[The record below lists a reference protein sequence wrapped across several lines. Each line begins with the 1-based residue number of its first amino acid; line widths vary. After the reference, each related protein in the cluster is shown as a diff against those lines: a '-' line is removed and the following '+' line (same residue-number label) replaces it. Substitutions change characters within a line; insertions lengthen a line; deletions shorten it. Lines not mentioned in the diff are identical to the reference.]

1 MLDVALP
8 PRPQLRGLIEA
19 VAVAELAKGA
29 MRPVEE
35 AFAGRQRSAIEAVH

>member
-8 PRPQLRGLIEA
+8 PRPQLRGIIEA
-19 VAVAELAKGA
+19 VAVADLAKGA

-35 AFAGRQRSAIEAVH
+35 AVAGRQRSAVEAIH